1 MTNEQSRSI
10 DRRTVTAGMA
20 WAVPAV
26 ATAAAAPAFAASQ
39 DPTHCYRFRGSVFS
53 RVESWGEQSCYN
65 GTYGGHGF
73 PLADLRFDNQTPVG
87 TSPLGFS
94 IVEMPLSDGS
104 GQSERTLATLDSPV
118 EFVIAYPAGMVD
130 MSRGVNGFTFS
141 NGTDAN
147 WSGPSCRQS
156 TATDPRGVTQ
166 TYDVFTFTWCGSLTQ
181 ETVEDQTD
189 AGTRPISWSDTAL
202 SGSWNVNTGYC
213 FVDDSEYFF
222 SNYYAGGT
230 AEQLNGPFGTFTT
243 ANGFAGEVVSNSPS
257 TGGWIL
263 LQRD

>member
-1 MTNEQSRSI
+1 MSNEQARSI

-26 ATAAAAPAFAASQ
+26 ATAVAAPALAASA
-39 DPTHCYRFRGSVFS
+39 DPTARYRFRGSVYS
-53 RVESWGEQSCYN
+53 GVDSWGAQKCYN
-65 GTYGGHGF
+65 NTYGGYGY
-73 PLADLRFDNQTPVG
+73 PLTQISFDNQTPVG

-94 IVEMPLSDGS
+94 IVEMPRSDGS
-104 GQSERTLATLDSPV
+104 GRSERTLATLASPV

-130 MSRGVNGFTFS
+130 TSRGVNGFAFS
-141 NGTDAN
+141 NGTNAN

-166 TYDVFTFTWCGSLTQ
+166 TYDVFTFIWSGSLSQ
-181 ETVEDQTD
+181 ETVADETA
-189 AGTRPISWSDTAL
+189 AGTRPISWFGTAL
-202 SGSWNVNTGYC
+202 SGSWYVNSEYC
-213 FVDDSEYFF
+213 YVDDSVYFF

-243 ANGFAGEVVSNSPS
+243 ANGFAGDVVSNNPS

-263 LQRD
+263 LRKV